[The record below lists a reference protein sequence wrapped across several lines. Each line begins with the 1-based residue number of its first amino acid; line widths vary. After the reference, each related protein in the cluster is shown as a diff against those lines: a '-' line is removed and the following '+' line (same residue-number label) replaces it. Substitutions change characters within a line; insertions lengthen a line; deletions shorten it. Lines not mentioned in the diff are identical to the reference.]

1 MVSGVSKNRDYLGLL
16 LRLMVSERPEGDEEG
31 RWREPCTRCPLKRA
45 QRWWEKGKNSTLW
58 CACRATEHP
67 RLITKAD
74 VQTQKGS
81 KLAPVNSRVKRNSNK
96 SQNRDATSHWWQVTK
111 YPSTDQIR
119 SKASSREREGH
130 RRDALT
136 QATRWI
142 QISHCTGNI
151 VPPGYKGRSQKA
163 DRKLASDTVAPNLLE
178 LSRRR

>member
-81 KLAPVNSRVKRNSNK
+81 KLSPVNSRVKGNSNK

-111 YPSTDQIR
+111 YRSTDQVR

-130 RRDALT
+130 RRDTLT

-142 QISHCTGNI
+142 QISQ
-151 VPPGYKGRSQKA
+151 PPMT
-163 DRKLASDTVAPNLLE
+163 DDPKLAQYWQHRATGLQRQVTE
-178 LSRRR
+178 SR